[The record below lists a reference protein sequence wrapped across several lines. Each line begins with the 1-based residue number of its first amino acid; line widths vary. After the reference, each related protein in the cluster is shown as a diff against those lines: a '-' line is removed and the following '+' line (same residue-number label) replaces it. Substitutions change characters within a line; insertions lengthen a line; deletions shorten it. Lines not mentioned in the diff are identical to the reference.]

1 MPTKEEI
8 FKASLKVK
16 PLNEYP
22 VQGMDQ
28 EQQELFLRFTL
39 LNNELNNEELPA
51 ELQEALSKM
60 RMYQMLRSRCLASGM
75 RVSDLVLAYIS
86 DSLSFGNPGVG
97 SLYVHAI
104 QVYMVKKKIE
114 VFTWNDFTNLF
125 ANGFPSRDV
134 CALAWDAQKVA
145 GENAVNVVLGYKGD
159 DFM

>member
-1 MPTKEEI
+1 MPTKEEV
-8 FKASLKVK
+8 FKACLKIK

-22 VQGMDQ
+22 VQGMTRD
-28 EQQELFLRFTL
+28 QQELFIRFTL
-39 LNNELNNEELPA
+39 LDKDLQGEELPA
-51 ELQEALSKM
+51 DLQEVLSKL
-60 RMYQMLRSRCLASGM
+60 RMYQMLRSRCLASEM

-104 QVYMVKKKIE
+104 QVYMVKRKLD

-134 CALAWDAQKVA
+134 CALAWDAQKVN